1 MMAKAMRIHRTGGPE
16 TLVLDEVD
24 VDQPGPG
31 EALIRHTAIG
41 VNFIDLH
48 QRAGRY
54 PMPELPATLG
64 MEGAGVVEAVG
75 AGVDTVIV
83 GNRVCYSVGGPGA
96 MPCTYADYA
105 IRPADTLIR
114 LPQEIDDVT
123 AAGMALK
130 GLTAQYLL
138 RGAYPVEAGETI
150 LVHAAAGGVGL
161 LLCQWANY
169 LGARVIGVV
178 GSEDKADLAAAHG
191 CHHVIVAGK
200 DDVADRARALTGGEG
215 VAAVYDSVGRD
226 TYQASLES
234 LRVRGMLV
242 SFGSASGPIPPFD
255 LFNLNSMGSL
265 YVTSAGLAWY
275 TRSRPEL
282 LERAG
287 ELIDLVCRGVLT
299 VPVNQQ
305 WPLSEAAEAH
315 RAMEARATTGISV
328 LLP

>member
-1 MMAKAMRIHRTGGPE
+1 MARAMRIHGFGGPE
-16 TLVLDEVD
+16 AMALDEVE
-24 VDQPGPG
+24 VGAPGPG
-31 EALIRHTAIG
+31 QALVRHTAVG
-41 VNFIDLH
+41 VNFVDLH

-54 PMPELPATLG
+54 PIPSFPATLG
-64 MEGAGVVEAVG
+64 MEGAGVVDAVG
-75 AGVDTVIV
+75 PGVGAVKV
-83 GNRVCYSVGGPGA
+83 GDRVCYSVGGPGA

-105 IRPADTLIR
+105 IRPADDLIL
-114 LPQEIDDVT
+114 LPAEIDDVT
-123 AAGMALK
+123 AAGMTLK

-161 LLCQWANY
+161 LLCQWADH

-178 GSEDKADLAAAHG
+178 GSDAKAELAAAHG
-191 CHHVIVAGK
+191 CHHVIVAGRE
-200 DDVADRARALTGGEG
+200 DIADRVRTLTGGEG
-215 VAAVYDSVGRD
+215 VPVAFDSVGKD

-242 SFGSASGPIPPFD
+242 SFGSASGAIPPFN

-275 TRSRPEL
+275 TRSRAEL

-287 ELIDLVCRGVLT
+287 ELIDLVCRGVLS
-299 VPVNQQ
+299 VPVHQQ
-305 WPLSEAAEAH
+305 WALTEAAEAH
-315 RAMEARATTGISV
+315 RALEARATTGMSV